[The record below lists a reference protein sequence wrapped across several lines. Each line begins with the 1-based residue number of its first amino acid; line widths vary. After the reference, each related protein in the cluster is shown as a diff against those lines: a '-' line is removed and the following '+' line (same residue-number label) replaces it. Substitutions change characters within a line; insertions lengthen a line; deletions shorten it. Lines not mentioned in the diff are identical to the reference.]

1 MNSNVVTVEMQ
12 KQYIKK
18 MTEKQLSE
26 AIKNS
31 DSSAFRILYYKYYK
45 PLYRYIFYRTYSK
58 ELTKD
63 LLQDVFTKLWLNR
76 KKLSSS
82 KSLKSFIYS
91 ITSNLLIDHY
101 RKRSSRIKYKNEIF
115 SAKVITGDDTV
126 EDKISIQNAV
136 SRLNDKLKDVFI
148 LNRYEGFTYKEIAD
162 IQCISIKTVEKRMSK
177 ALKYLRD
184 YLKEQK

>member
-1 MNSNVVTVEMQ
+1 MNGNVLQ
-12 KQYIKK
+12 IK
-18 MTEKQLSE
+18 MPEKQVNKMSELNLTE

-31 DSSAFRILYYKYYK
+31 NYSAFKLLYYKYYK

-76 KKLSSS
+76 EKFDPS
-82 KSLKSFIYS
+82 KSLKSYIYR
-91 ITSNLLIDHY
+91 ITCNLVIDYY
-101 RKRSSRIKYKNEIF
+101 RKKSSRIKYKNEFF

-126 EDKISIQNAV
+126 EERISIQNAV
-136 SRLNDKLKDVFI
+136 SKLNDKLKDVFV
-148 LNRYEGFTYKEIAD
+148 LSRFEGFTYKEIAD
-162 IQCISIKTVEKRMSK
+162 INGISVKTVEKRMSR

-184 YLKEQK
+184 YLRENR